1 MIFALLGIFIL
12 LPILEIALMIH
23 VGAVLGTWNTV
34 ALIILTTIL
43 GGSLVRSQGIENLK
57 RVRSKLDHGELP
69 GSEIIQSMMLAIAGV
84 MLFLPGFITD
94 FVGILFLTPFT
105 RKPIAR
111 FMLSKMKVQMVNRQ
125 SGFHYQQGFGQSDF
139 KQDGDVFEG
148 DFERK
153 TDKVKPDHRLD
164 DKDEN
169 HK

>member
-23 VGAVLGTWNTV
+23 VGTVLGTWNTV
-34 ALIILTTIL
+34 ALIILTTII

-57 RVRSKLDHGELP
+57 KVRSKVDHGEMP

-94 FVGILFLTPFT
+94 FVGVLFLTPFT
-105 RKPIAR
+105 RKPIAN
-111 FMLSKMKVQMVNRQ
+111 FLLAKMKVQIVNRQ
-125 SGFHYQQGFGQSDF
+125 AGFHYQQGFGKDGY
-139 KQDGDVFEG
+139 KNDGDVFEG

-153 TDKVKPDHRLD
+153 SEEVKPENRLD
-164 DKDEN
+164 DKDEP